1 MYENYK
7 EQRMNQMLQPV
18 LIKLPP
24 VANVLAF
31 VATTISDREND
42 EPLLFGKGFEHNSES
57 DEH

>member
-1 MYENYK
+1 
-7 EQRMNQMLQPV
+7 MNQMVQPV

-42 EPLLFGKGFEHNSES
+42 EPLIFGKGFQHSSES